1 MDHFARRRDMLA
13 RFVIE
18 EDLDAYLISS
28 PINVSYLTGFSGDS
42 SFLIV
47 GGKDSLL
54 VSDARFT
61 EQLAEECPGLET
73 YIRPPTQRPLQA
85 IGRSLDKLGHHSVGF
100 ESAHLTVAE
109 FDGLREQLPAVN
121 WKAGAE
127 RVERLRLT

>member
-1 MDHFARRRDMLA
+1 MEPFARRRELLA
-13 RFVIE
+13 GTVVE
-18 EDLDAYLISS
+18 EGLDACLISS
-28 PINVSYLTGFSGDS
+28 PVNVSYLTGFSGDS

-47 GGKDSLL
+47 GRQRSIL

-85 IGRSLDKLGHHSVGF
+85 IAQTLDKLGYHSVGF

-109 FDGLREQLPAVN
+109 FDGLREQLPAIN
-121 WKAGAE
+121 W
-127 RVERLRLT
+127 